1 MRNALPRREKTYYD
15 GVNASNAIPSRTRIK
30 ICGISTPQTAQ
41 AAVDAGADA
50 IGLVFVDASPRCM
63 SLETARAIVQALP
76 PMVEPIGLF
85 CDASLGY
92 VIDTAKAVGLRTVQL
107 HGSETHDD
115 AAALHPLRVIKALP
129 FDPPTAPAVL
139 PDQLADWLAPP
150 PNVAALLLDT
160 PKQSDSTLTGG
171 SGHAFDWEAL
181 AGVPRHNLPPL
192 ILAGG
197 LTPGNV
203 REAIET
209 VKPYAVDV
217 SSGVEAERGVKDI
230 EKINDFCAA
239 VQRVDANAT
248 R

>member
-1 MRNALPRREKTYYD
+1 MTTRQ
-15 GVNASNAIPSRTRIK
+15 PSRTRVK
-30 ICGISTPQTAQ
+30 VCGISTLDTAQ
-41 AAVDAGADA
+41 AAADAGADA
-50 IGLVFVDASPRCM
+50 IGLVFVEASPRCV
-63 SLETARAIVQALP
+63 SLEAARAIVLALP

-107 HGSETHDD
+107 HGNETHDD

-129 FDPPTAPAVL
+129 FHAPQGPAVM
-139 PDQLADWLAPP
+139 PEALADWIDPP
-150 PNVAALLLDT
+150 PNVSALLLDT
-160 PKQSDSTLTGG
+160 PKQSDSELTGG
-171 SGHAFDWEAL
+171 SGHAFDWDTL
-181 AGVPRHNLPPL
+181 ANVPRPNLPPI

-217 SSGVEAERGVKDI
+217 SSGVESQRGVKDV
-230 EKINDFCAA
+230 EKIKAFCAA
-239 VQRVDANAT
+239 VQEARG